1 MTVPRAAELRKSGVT
16 IYVIAVN
23 DADIAEA
30 EAIAGSTGLVQH
42 VHNEQQ
48 GQRAVDVIADRI
60 CQRQWPTLFS
70 VWHSKMDDSTD
81 ELILCNLNWLINCT
95 TI

>member
-1 MTVPRAAELRKSGVT
+1 MVVLITDGRSNVHPEMTVPRAAELRKSGVT

-60 CQRQWPTLFS
+60 CQRQ
-70 VWHSKMDDSTD
+70 
-81 ELILCNLNWLINCT
+81 
-95 TI
+95 